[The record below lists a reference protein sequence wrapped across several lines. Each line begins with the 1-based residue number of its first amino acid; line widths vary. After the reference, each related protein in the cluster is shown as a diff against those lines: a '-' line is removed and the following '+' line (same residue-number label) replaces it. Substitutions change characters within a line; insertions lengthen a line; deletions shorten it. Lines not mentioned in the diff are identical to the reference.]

1 MSGAGLA
8 TAHRTAPSL
17 QTISQFVNNAVAK
30 PGKYIAVCGCAMLQV
45 LTPSVPQS
53 SNEDVIVRAIAA
65 GPNNNHR
72 SLSQDAKQFVP

>member
-8 TAHRTAPSL
+8 TAHAPSL

-30 PGKYIAVCGCAMLQV
+30 VGKYIAVCGCAMLQV

-72 SLSQDAKQFVP
+72 YLSQDAKQFVP